1 MITFKE
7 LKNKYEVDPNQLI
20 INDRYKKIE
29 KIGDGAQAEVFKVF
43 DLDEKM

>member
-7 LKNKYEVDPNQLI
+7 LKKKYEVDPNQLI

-29 KIGDGAQAEVFKVF
+29 KIGEGAQAEVFKVE
-43 DLDEKM
+43 DLKENM